1 VLRANLGN
9 YMYNAIAAQG
19 GVQTN
24 ILNSNGFIDNSSTD
38 LLKTHF
44 YSNQFQSDYY
54 VQNASFLKMDN
65 LGLGYNFGSVFGE
78 RTNLKLSANVQ
89 NVFTWTKYTG
99 INPEIYG
106 GVDQLLYPVPR
117 IFTLG
122 ANLVF

>member
-1 VLRANLGN
+1 
-9 YMYNAIAAQG
+9 MYNAIAAQG

-24 ILNSNGFIDNSSTD
+24 ILNSNGFIDNASTD

-65 LGLGYNFGSVFGE
+65 LGLGYNFGNLLGG
-78 RTNLKLSANVQ
+78 RTNLKLSGNVQ